1 LSVEIAHEQFTQLLD
16 VERLIDGIDS
26 FTHDSHAF
34 QRGKSVHD
42 CVVEVVF
49 EAERKLRDRSQ
60 AGCIGGIELMQREA
74 RSSLIHLFDDAHHA
88 EWCFFSKRFSCGLDS
103 LYSSIGTNA
112 VIPRQHL
119 RAGHDVNITPRSSSK
134 VPAAPTGIGQAHDRL
149 LDDIRHLIETAREQ
163 TARAVNSALVGLYWH
178 IGTRIRHD
186 VLQGKGAEYGENI
199 VQTLSAQLT
208 VEYGRGF
215 VLCRLV
221 QRLTVSFCSY
231 SSCVRTSSYTD

>member
-1 LSVEIAHEQFTQLLD
+1 MPA
-16 VERLIDGIDS
+16 DS
-26 FTHDSHAF
+26 RDDS
-34 QRGKSVHD
+34 
-42 CVVEVVF
+42 CW
-49 EAERKLRDRSQ
+49 KLN
-60 AGCIGGIELMQREA
+60 
-74 RSSLIHLFDDAHHA
+74 
-88 EWCFFSKRFSCGLDS
+88 
-103 LYSSIGTNA
+103 SSIGTNA

-178 IGTRIRHD
+178 IGTRNRHD